1 MPHSQDTAYDE
12 PRTSGLFELLKAV
25 EIVGVT
31 KEASSSRRDTPHET
45 SDSQC
50 LVAHDQE
57 LVQCRRKPLT
67 TQRLVAHDQELV
79 QCRRKPPTSVL
90 MHLLKAVEVVHE
102 MKDAAPGLHNTLH
115 ETSDSHLVAHD
126 NVLVQSRRKPHTGLR
141 TQPLA
146 PGRRGTRHGT
156 SSSRRS
162 VASGH
167 TMLNA
172 EEPEGAESGGDFAG
186 LCAHPLS
193 VQTKE
198 ATEAKEGTAPTSKS
212 DGDENAPVLERKC
225 SSDVFSGKPASKAS
239 SKDALRG
246 RPSYCGWS
254 YAFA

>member
-1 MPHSQDTAYDE
+1 MPRLDISYDQ
-12 PRTSGLFELLKAV
+12 PRTSRLFELLKAV
-25 EIVGVT
+25 EVADVT
-31 KEASSSRRDTPHET
+31 KEVSSSRRDTPHET

-67 TQRLVAHDQELV
+67 TQRLAAHDQELV
-79 QCRRKPPTSVL
+79 QCQRKPPTSVL

-102 MKDAAPGLHNTLH
+102 MKDAAPGLRNTLH

-126 NVLVQSRRKPHTGLR
+126 DVLVQSWRKPHTG
-141 TQPLA
+141 
-146 PGRRGTRHGT
+146 HGT
-156 SSSRRS
+156 SSSRRF

-167 TMLNA
+167 TMLNS
-172 EEPEGAESGGDFAG
+172 EEPEGAVSGGDFAG

-198 ATEAKEGTAPTSKS
+198 ATEAKEGMVPTSKS
-212 DGDENAPVLERKC
+212 DGDENAPVLERNR
-225 SSDVFSGKPASKAS
+225 SIDAFSGKPASKAS